1 MAFFDTSSEALIAS
15 ALAEGRVVFLVGPRR
30 SGLTPWV
37 RRAFARR
44 LPESDPGLA
53 IDLAEHSTV
62 NALRAELT
70 SRFRLAEQPQHPRDL
85 QVLLGATGEHLVCLF
100 LNAHR
105 AAPDAL
111 DWLVSALLDSMAGG
125 TGRERSFVVEGA
137 VDVDTV
143 LDRAF
148 GAGWPSVPPLV
159 EYTAPRTP
167 WRSLVEIESLCDSRA
182 KRHHPALAPWVADRS
197 GGDLGLVVEL
207 LTGIP
212 DTEILEDAYLE
223 ATCERVVRS
232 SGCSREISAAAMSE
246 GEPGLA
252 KRVIGGLP
260 IPAVPPPVLRSG
272 PLKDLYLAGIAEYDS
287 ILGGYRS
294 RSPLVAQI
302 VARALGFSH
311 QELHLEGAEI
321 HARNSYLL
329 WQIAHIELSLRSR
342 VAGLDCSRL
351 AADARTPTQ
360 WFGLGKKIKSEA
372 ARRNP
377 AIHDV
382 MGTLAEVLREIL
394 PDRETI
400 LKVVERRLGIDASAM
415 TYEDILSGLTFHE
428 LLEVANVGKVVGAA
442 DRAAIES
449 IVAIR
454 NDVAHFRP
462 TSYDRMH
469 RAVQNVRVVLR
480 SVQGED

>member
-1 MAFFDTSSEALIAS
+1 MAFFDTSSESLIAS
-15 ALAEGRVVFLVGPRR
+15 ALAESRVVFLVGPRR
-30 SGLTPWV
+30 SGLTHWV
-37 RRAFARR
+37 RRAFSRR
-44 LPESDPGLA
+44 LSEDDPGLA

-70 SRFRLAEQPQHPRDL
+70 NRFRLVKQPRHPRDL
-85 QVLLGATGEHLVCLF
+85 QVLLGATGERLVCLF

-125 TGRERSFVVEGA
+125 TGRGRSFLMEGA

-143 LDRAF
+143 LDRTF
-148 GAGWPSVPPLV
+148 GAGRPSVPLV
-159 EYTAPRTP
+159 EYAAPRTP

-212 DTEILEDAYLE
+212 DTEILEDVHLE
-223 ATCERVVRS
+223 ATCEKVVRS
-232 SGCSREISAAAMSE
+232 SGCSLEIATAATSE

-252 KRVIGGLP
+252 KRVISGLP
-260 IPAVPPPVLRSG
+260 IPAAPPPVLRSG
-272 PLKDLYLAGIAEYDS
+272 ALKDLYLAGIAEYDS

-302 VARALGFSH
+302 VARALGFSD
-311 QELHLEGAEI
+311 QEFYPEGAEI
-321 HARNSYLL
+321 HARSSYLL

-342 VAGLDCSRL
+342 VAGLDCCSRL
-351 AADARTPTQ
+351 AADARTLTQ
-360 WFGLGKKIKSEA
+360 WSGLGNRIKGEA
-372 ARRNP
+372 VRRDP
-377 AIHDV
+377 AIRDV
-382 MGTLAEVLREIL
+382 MGTLAEVLKEIL

-400 LKVVERRLGIDASAM
+400 LEGVERRLGIDASAM
-415 TYEDILSGLTFHE
+415 TDEDILSRLTLRE
-428 LLEVANVGKVVGAA
+428 LLEVASVGKIVGAA

-449 IVAIR
+449 LAVIR
-454 NDVAHFRP
+454 NDVAHLRP

-469 RAVQNVRVVLR
+469 RAVQNVRMVLR
-480 SVQGED
+480 SVQGEN